1 MYVKSKAVLFIPS
14 GLAVPAGAAR
24 HYGGKAAGLLRLRA
38 LGLPVPEFAVLP
50 AALFAPLLAGCPTT
64 PAGLAARRARL
75 AAFELPAEAL
85 AALRPVLAAWGFPG
99 QPVAVRSS
107 VADEDGA
114 TAAFPGLMDS
124 VLSVGTWP
132 ELRAAVARVA
142 ASAYSERALAYRRRL
157 GLPLAAR
164 PAVVVQRQVAARAAG
179 VLFSTFPEYPREV
192 AIHAVAGLGEGL
204 VNGQRV
210 PQEYYLDKASGA
222 VVHTV
227 MPEDEPDI
235 LEAAPAAAGA
245 EALVGLRGVGNSAL
259 QINEDETVALAACP
273 PAAAAP
279 AGPTPL
285 LSPQALAELHRL
297 SQQLEAALGQ
307 PQDVEF
313 AQDAAGGLW
322 LVQARPLTQAVPEVM
337 VFDNANIQESYC
349 GVTTPLTFSFAQR
362 AYATVYRQTMRALG
376 LPAAVIAA
384 HEAVITNLLAL
395 QQGRIYY
402 NLNNWYRGLQLLP
415 NFRQSKADMERM
427 MGVLEPVEFVRD
439 QRKTPRQ
446 RLALLPRLA
455 ANLGRLLW
463 AFGQLPRRAAA
474 FEQHVAAEC
483 RHFYRQPLD
492 SLPPAALL
500 AALARLDEALL
511 NRWTVPIIN
520 DFRVMMANG
529 AATRR
534 LRRAGL
540 PDPEEWL
547 SRYLSGGAPAA
558 AAAPLASLRPALAL
572 RELAQ
577 LARRDYPALLPHLRA
592 PTPRLPAEVARLAPA
607 LHQQVQAYVA
617 HYGDRTIGELKL
629 ETETMRT
636 DEVLVYKYLQNY
648 LAAPDDP
655 APTPAAPPAGALAE
669 AAAAEL
675 AARLAGRGRRAAR
688 RTWAALATLRQAVA
702 RREELRLART
712 RLFGT
717 YRTAYRALGQR
728 LAEAGT
734 LAAPLDVF
742 FLTEAE
748 VQAALAGGPAWA
760 ALVAARQA
768 EFAAARAAPAPAGR
782 LLHPAR
788 PAAPEPAPP
797 AAGQLRGTGCYPGQV
812 RGEVVV
818 ITDPALA
825 DVGAVRGRI
834 VAALR
839 TDPGWA
845 ALFPGCRA
853 VLIERGS
860 ALSHSVILLRE
871 LGIPTIINVAGL
883 TQQLRTGQQVVVD
896 GRTGELAV
904 VEG

>member
-1 MYVKSKAVLFIPS
+1 VETSYLFIPN
-14 GLAVPAGAAR
+14 GLSVPAAAAR
-24 HYGGKAAGLLRLRA
+24 QYGGKAAGLLRLRA
-38 LGLPVPEFAVLP
+38 LRLPVPEFVVLP
-50 AALFAPLLAGCPTT
+50 AALFTPTLAGCPTT
-64 PAGLAARRARL
+64 PAGLAGRRARL

-85 AALRPVLAAWGFPG
+85 AALRPVLVAWGFPG

-114 TAAFPGLMDS
+114 TAAFPGLMDT
-124 VLSVGTWP
+124 VLSVSTWP

-179 VLFSTFPEYPREV
+179 VLFSTFPEYPQEV

-227 MPEDEPDI
+227 IPEQEP
-235 LEAAPAAAGA
+235 EHEGPALADND
-245 EALVGLRGVGNSAL
+245 ALVGLNGEGDLSSRSVAAGVAAS
-259 QINEDETVALAACP
+259 VAYP
-273 PAAAAP
+273 PAAPPPGA
-279 AGPTPL
+279 PTPL
-285 LSPQALAELHRL
+285 LSPDALAELHRL

-313 AQDAAGGLW
+313 AQDAAGRLW
-322 LVQARPLTQAVPEVM
+322 LVQARPLTQAVPEV
-337 VFDNANIQESYC
+337 VVYDNANIKESYC

-376 LPAAVIAA
+376 LPAATIAA
-384 HEAVITNLLAL
+384 HGAVITNLLAL
-395 QQGRIYY
+395 RQGRIYY

-455 ANLGRLLW
+455 ANLG
-463 AFGQLPRRAAA
+463 QLPRRAAA
-474 FEQHVAAEC
+474 FGQHVAAEG
-483 RHFYRQPLD
+483 RHFYRQPLAAL
-492 SLPPAALL
+492 SPAALL
-500 AALARLDEALL
+500 TALDRLNEALL
-511 NRWTVPIIN
+511 NRWTTPIIN

-529 AATRR
+529 AAGRR
-534 LRRAGL
+534 LRQAGL

-547 SRYLSGGAPAA
+547 SRYLSGGAPAVA
-558 AAAPLASLRPALAL
+558 EAPLASLRPALAL
-572 RELAQ
+572 RELAD
-577 LARRDYPALLPHLRA
+577 LARRAYPALLPHLRA
-592 PTPRLPAEVARLAPA
+592 LTPGLPADVARRAPA
-607 LHQQVQAYVA
+607 LHQQVQDYVA
-617 HYGDRTIGELKL
+617 RYGDRIIGELKL

-636 DEVLVYKYLQNY
+636 DELLVYKYLQNY
-648 LAAPDDP
+648 LAAPDEAAP
-655 APTPAAPPAGALAE
+655 APLPAAAGSLAT

-675 AARLAGRGRRAAR
+675 TALLAGRGGRAAR

-712 RLFGT
+712 RLFGM
-717 YRTAYRALGQR
+717 YRAAYRALGQR

-748 VQAALAGGPAWA
+748 VRAALAGGPAWA

-768 EFAAARAAPAPAGR
+768 EFAACRAAPAPAGR

-788 PAAPEPAPP
+788 PAAPDDSPP
-797 AAGQLRGTGCYPGQV
+797 VDGQLRGTGCYPGEV

-871 LGIPTIINVAGL
+871 LGIPTIINIPGL
-883 TQQLRTGQQVVVD
+883 TRQLQTGQVVAID

-904 VEG
+904 VAG

>member
-1 MYVKSKAVLFIPS
+1 METNYLFVPN
-14 GLAVPAGAAR
+14 GLAVPAAAAR

-38 LGLPVPEFAVLP
+38 LRLPVPEFVVVP
-50 AALFAPLLAGCPTT
+50 AALFAPIVANCPTT
-64 PAGLAARRARL
+64 PAGLAERRARL
-75 AAFELPAEAL
+75 AAFELPADAL
-85 AALRPVLAAWGFPG
+85 VALRPVLAAWGFPG

-114 TAAFPGLMDS
+114 AAAFPGLMDS

-132 ELRAAVARVA
+132 DLRAAVARVA

-179 VLFSTFPEYPREV
+179 VLFSTFPEYPQEV

-210 PQEYYLDKASGA
+210 PQEYYLDKASGKMVHSVLPEEEPAQEDLA
-222 VVHTV
+222 VVDTNALGGLHG
-227 MPEDEPDI
+227 EGNS
-235 LEAAPAAAGA
+235 ASRGAGA
-245 EALVGLRGVGNSAL
+245 EAATS
-259 QINEDETVALAACP
+259 VAYP
-273 PAAAAP
+273 PAAPLP
-279 AGPTPL
+279 ARPTPL
-285 LSPQALAELHRL
+285 LSPDALAELHRL
-297 SQQLEAALGQ
+297 SQQLEAALGH

-313 AQDAAGGLW
+313 AQDAAGRLW
-322 LVQARPLTQAVPEVM
+322 LVQARPLTQAVPEVT
-337 VFDNANIQESYC
+337 VYDNANIQESYC

-362 AYATVYRQTMRALG
+362 AYATVYRQTMRTLG
-376 LPAAVIAA
+376 LPAAVIAT
-384 HEAVITNLLAL
+384 HEPVITNLLAL

-402 NLNNWYRGLQLLP
+402 NLNNWCRGLQLLP

-455 ANLGRLLW
+455 ANLARLLW

-474 FEQHVAAEC
+474 FEQHVAAEY
-483 RHFYRQPLD
+483 RHFYQPPLAA
-492 SLPPAALL
+492 LPPAALL
-500 AALARLDEALL
+500 TALTRLDDSLL
-511 NRWTVPIIN
+511 NRWTTPIIN

-529 AATRR
+529 AAVRR
-534 LRRAGL
+534 LRQAGL

-547 SRYLSGGAPAA
+547 SRYLSGGASAA
-558 AAAPLASLRPALAL
+558 AEAPLASLRPALAL
-572 RELAQ
+572 RELADR
-577 LARRDYPALLPHLRA
+577 ARRDYPALLPHLRA
-592 PTPRLPAEVARLAPA
+592 PTPRLPADVARRAPA
-607 LHQQVQAYVA
+607 LHQQVREYIAQ
-617 HYGDRTIGELKL
+617 YGDRTIGELKL

-636 DEVLVYKYLQNY
+636 DELLVYKYLQNY
-648 LAAPDDP
+648 LAAPDEA
-655 APTPAAPPAGALAE
+655 APTPVLAPAGTLAT

-675 AARLAGRGRRAAR
+675 TARLAGPGRRAAR
-688 RTWAALATLRQAVA
+688 RTWAALATLQQAVA

-712 RLFGT
+712 RLFGMYRAA
-717 YRTAYRALGQR
+717 YRTLGQR

-742 FLTEAE
+742 FLTETE
-748 VQAALAGGPAWA
+748 VRAALAGGPAWMP
-760 ALVAARQA
+760 LVAARRA

-782 LLHPAR
+782 LLHPVR
-788 PAAPEPAPP
+788 PAAPEAAPP
-797 AAGQLRGTGCYPGQV
+797 AEGRLRGTGCYPGAV

-825 DVGAVRGRI
+825 DVGAVRGRV

-871 LGIPTIINVAGL
+871 LGIPTIINIPGL
-883 TQQLRTGQQVVVD
+883 TRQLQTGQTVTLD
-896 GRTGELAV
+896 GRTGEVAV